1 VTRRSLVG
9 MMGIVEI
16 EKILEIIYK
25 AVGKHNQRASAE
37 QQLKQTP
44 DTVLFGS
51 EGMLDSLQF
60 VSLILSIEEMVQE
73 ELEASVAVADDRA
86 LSRDPSPYLT
96 LCSLAEYIRE
106 LMEEQEVG

>member
-1 VTRRSLVG
+1 MATA
-9 MMGIVEI
+9 EI

-25 AVGKHNQRASAE
+25 AVGMHNQKASAE
-37 QQLKQTP
+37 QRLGQTP

-73 ELEASVAVADDRA
+73 ELESPVAVVDDRA
-86 LSRDPSPYLT
+86 LSRTPSPFLT
-96 LCSLAEYIRE
+96 LGSLAEYIGE
-106 LMEEQEVG
+106 LMEEEEVG